1 MVHLFFGDDTFTAQ
15 ETLSSMKK
23 KVGTVDLRDVNTT
36 VLEGGQARFD
46 RLVATCDTVPF
57 LSEKRLVIVQGLLS
71 LFERRMPSQAR
82 SGGGRQQPRSMS
94 EWETL
99 PEYLSRVPESTD
111 LVFIDGPLKA
121 NNPLLKAISPHAKVR
136 TFQVPKSGELK
147 RWIRARAVAN
157 GTDIESRAVEALAEA
172 IGGDLRVI
180 AVELEKLSLYRRGQP
195 VRHQDVQE
203 LVSYTREANIFQAV
217 DAMMEGRPNVALTL
231 VHQLLQS
238 GRPSS
243 NVFSMVARQVRLL
256 ILAKDLRAQGVRP
269 AEQGKRLGLSGYPL
283 SKTQEQERRF
293 SGRRLVELHRLLL
306 EADISIKTTGVDE
319 ELVLDTLIAEMSLTQ
334 AK

>member
-1 MVHLFFGDDTFTAQ
+1 
-15 ETLSSMKK
+15 
-23 KVGTVDLRDVNTT
+23 
-36 VLEGGQARFD
+36 
-46 RLVATCDTVPF
+46 
-57 LSEKRLVIVQGLLS
+57 
-71 LFERRMPSQAR
+71 
-82 SGGGRQQPRSMS
+82 
-94 EWETL
+94 
-99 PEYLSRVPESTD
+99 
-111 LVFIDGPLKA
+111 
-121 NNPLLKAISPHAKVR
+121 
-136 TFQVPKSGELK
+136 
-147 RWIRARAVAN
+147 VAN